1 MAKSLSSITEH
12 PDPVQQTKNISSCHL
27 SSLNMYLNIDSL
39 PVSYE
44 LNLVALSVVMAICAA
59 YTIVY
64 LTERVAK
71 TKGLTRLGWLLGG
84 SCSLGVGVWSMH
96 FVGMLAFHLSIPI
109 HYNSLI
115 VLLSI
120 LPAILAS
127 GLALWITSRKTLPV
141 PNLLG
146 ASLLMGLGIVA
157 MHYTGMAAMQLSAE
171 AHYNS
176 ALVTLSM
183 AVAVSLSLVALWLTH
198 YLQAQSEVA
207 SWQKIGAAV
216 LMGIAIS
223 SMHYTG
229 MAAVWFSSL
238 ETLPK
243 DLAAADTS
251 WLASLVSAVTFAILG
266 ITLLIASETKVTDRT
281 SELTEALEQLKQS
294 QSQLIQTEKM
304 SGLGQLV
311 AGIAHEVNNP
321 INFVHGNIRHM
332 SGYTEDLLTLVEAY
346 QTEYPNPSPELQ
358 AILDEIEID
367 FLTEDVHKLM
377 KSMRMGTERIR
388 QLVLSLRNFSRLDQ
402 SNFKPADI
410 HEGLDSTLLIL
421 QHRLTAKPDAP
432 DIEVIKSYGQ
442 LPLVEGYPGQLN
454 QVLMNLLANAIDALD
469 DAARQHNKENRP
481 AQSGNIWISTR
492 RKDEHWV
499 QIAIA
504 DNGLGMPES
513 VATSIFEPFFTTKPV
528 GKGTGL
534 GLSISYQIVTEKHNG
549 KLWVDSTPGKGTK
562 FMIELPIQQPD
573 QT

>member
-1 MAKSLSSITEH
+1 
-12 PDPVQQTKNISSCHL
+12 
-27 SSLNMYLNIDSL
+27 MYLNINSL

-127 GLALWITSRKTLPV
+127 GLALWITSRKTLLV

-157 MHYTGMAAMQLSAE
+157 MHYTGMAAMQLSAK

-198 YLQAQSEVA
+198 YLQARAEVA

-243 DLAAADTS
+243 NLAAADTS

-266 ITLLIASETKVTDRT
+266 ITLLIASETKVIDRT

>member
-1 MAKSLSSITEH
+1 
-12 PDPVQQTKNISSCHL
+12 
-27 SSLNMYLNIDSL
+27 MYLNIDSL

-44 LNLVALSVVMAICAA
+44 LNLVVLSVVIAICAA

-198 YLQAQSEVA
+198 YLQARAEVA

-243 DLAAADTS
+243 NLAAADTS

-266 ITLLIASETKVTDRT
+266 ITLLIASETKVIDRT

-358 AILDEIEID
+358 EILDEIEID

-410 HEGLDSTLLIL
+410 HEGLDNTLLIL

-481 AQSGNIWISTR
+481 AQSGNIWISTH

-573 QT
+573 SSSSHSGKT